1 MFATLPYYKPVKG
14 SLEIDIK
21 LEDARR
27 GYHGGR
33 CDDDIAS
40 LQRKEYI
47 AKQLNPVPYEVLEG
61 ILTEYGCE
69 WDDGDD
75 KEELEGIVLW
85 LACGDILDEAEER
98 GLIR

>member
-1 MFATLPYYKPVKG
+1 MFATLPYSKPVNG
-14 SLEIDIK
+14 SLEINIK
-21 LEDARR
+21 LRDARF
-27 GYHGGR
+27 GYHSGR
-33 CDDDIAS
+33 CDDDIAT
-40 LQRKEYI
+40 LQKKEYI

-85 LACGDILDEAEER
+85 LACGDIIDEARER
-98 GLIR
+98 RLIR